1 MGLDFMLW
9 FNIFIGVL
17 LLYYAIKGSGK
28 VYENDYPEAMKED
41 HSILLRKFCWIAGV
55 PMLVLSILELS
66 MQGNSYAFVISMI
79 SIFYVLGCVVVY
91 LVIFRKRFKQYL
103 TPPPRPPKK

>member
-17 LLYYAIKGSGK
+17 LVYYAIKGSGK
-28 VYENDYPEAMKED
+28 VYDNDYPEAMKED
-41 HSILLRKFCWIAGV
+41 AAILLRKFCWIAGV

-66 MQGNSYAFVISMI
+66 MQGQSFTFVISMI
-79 SIFYVLGCVVVY
+79 SIFYVLGCVTVY
-91 LVIFRKRFKQYL
+91 LVLFRKRFKQYL
-103 TPPPRPPKK
+103 SNPRAPRK